1 MQAIH
6 FPFQLRQANCGG
18 LDEQQMLAGGFE
30 FALPGIEGFDRVA
43 KDVDARGKALLHD
56 DASNL
61 PGKHKSRAGY
71 ENDSRVFDFCAR
83 AFSLLLILTHEG
95 HNNNG
100 FLGVAR
106 TAKIAPP

>member
-1 MQAIH
+1 MQALH
-6 FPFQLRQANCGG
+6 FPFQLRQARRGG
-18 LDEQQMLAGGFE
+18 LDEQQMFARAFE
-30 FALPGIEGFDRVA
+30 FALPGIEGFDRA
-43 KDVDARGKALLHD
+43 ANDVDARGKALLHD

-71 ENDSRVFDFCAR
+71 EDDSGVFGSCAR
-83 AFSLLLILTHEG
+83 AFSLLLVLTHGG